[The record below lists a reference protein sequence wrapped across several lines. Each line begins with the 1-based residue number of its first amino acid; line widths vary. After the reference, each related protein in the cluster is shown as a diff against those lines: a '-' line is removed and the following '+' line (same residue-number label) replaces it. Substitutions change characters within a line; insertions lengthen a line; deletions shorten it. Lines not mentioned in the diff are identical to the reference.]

1 MEPDTPREIL
11 PTTERKRGF
20 AILPQERLREIAR
33 QGGRISHARGA
44 AHEFSREE
52 ARAAG
57 RKGGRA
63 VSGNRQHMATIG
75 RAGGRAS
82 QVRRRQQGTQSLG
95 G

>member
-1 MEPDTPREIL
+1 MEPDTPRDML
-11 PTTERKRGF
+11 PTPERKRGF
-20 AILPQERLREIAR
+20 AILPPERLREIAR

-44 AHEFSREE
+44 AHEFSRDE

-57 RKGGRA
+57 RKGGRV

-82 QVRRRQQGTQSLG
+82 QVRRRQPGNQSLG